1 MAFQLQQKDFDIAA
15 ALGGSDITL
24 GNNTVTN
31 FRQDTSLTIDRAYP
45 YIGVVDGVTYHFNT
59 RGECKEN
66 PSLSLQLSSIDINHI
81 YTVGDADG
89 NILDTSEITEFNPR
103 EQIAIAAMQSI
114 LSTME
119 NPLELS
125 DFKFVQLSKKSFLL
139 AKAMLQQAA
148 EERKKDSTSEEIPTP
163 ASEEVTEG

>member
-1 MAFQLQQKDFDIAA
+1 MAFQLQQKDFDIAT
-15 ALGGSDITL
+15 ALGGNDITL
-24 GNNTVTN
+24 GNNIVTN
-31 FRQDTSLTIDRAYP
+31 FRQDTALTIDRAYP
-45 YIGVVDGVTYHFNT
+45 YIGEVDGVTYHFNT

-66 PSLSLQLSSIDINHI
+66 PSLSLKLSSIDINH
-81 YTVGDADG
+81 TKGDTGD
-89 NILDTSEITEFNPR
+89 ILDTSGITEFNPK

-125 DFKFVQLSKKSFLL
+125 DFKLVQLSKKSFLL

-148 EERKKDSTSEEIPTP
+148 EERKKDSTSEDIPTP
-163 ASEEVTEG
+163 AS

>member
-1 MAFQLQQKDFDIAA
+1 MAFQLQQKDFDIAT
-15 ALGGSDITL
+15 ALGGNDITL
-24 GNNTVTN
+24 GNNIVTN
-31 FRQDTSLTIDRAYP
+31 FRQDTALTIDRAYP
-45 YIGVVDGVTYHFNT
+45 YIGEVDGVTYHFNT

-66 PSLSLQLSSIDINHI
+66 PSLSLKLSSIDINH
-81 YTVGDADG
+81 TKGDTG
-89 NILDTSEITEFNPR
+89 HILDTSNIIEFNPR

-125 DFKFVQLSKKSFLL
+125 DFKLVQLSKKSFLL

-148 EERKKDSTSEEIPTP
+148 EERKKDSTSEDIPIP

>member
-1 MAFQLQQKDFDIAA
+1 MAFQLQQKDFDIAT
-15 ALGGSDITL
+15 ALGGNDITL
-24 GNNTVTN
+24 GNNIVTN
-31 FRQDTSLTIDRAYP
+31 FRQDTALTIDRAYP
-45 YIGVVDGVTYHFNT
+45 YIGEVDGVTYHFNT

-66 PSLSLQLSSIDINHI
+66 PSLSLKLSSIDINH
-81 YTVGDADG
+81 TKGDTGD
-89 NILDTSEITEFNPR
+89 ILDTSEITEFNPR

-125 DFKFVQLSKKSFLL
+125 DFKLVQLSKKSFLL

-148 EERKKDSTSEEIPTP
+148 EERKKDSTSEDIPTS